1 MLTPF
6 QHQKLTYLF
15 NLLDISNNGILQ
27 LNDFAEL
34 AESVREML
42 QYEEGKREH
51 QEIVRKSVKLFH
63 KLLRDIPYSENQS
76 IALQDWLAFFDEE
89 VVNTKDLEVVDE
101 YVDLFLVF
109 IFGLFDEN
117 RDGYISADEYQDIF
131 HLFGIDKSFSKEAF
145 SKIDR
150 NGDNR
155 LSKYELAPAMET
167 FFTSLDES
175 DVGNWIFGDW
185 SN

>member
-15 NLLDISNNGILQ
+15 NLLDINNNGILQ

-34 AESVREML
+34 AESVRAML
-42 QYEEGKREH
+42 QYEEGKHHH

-76 IALQDWLAFFDEE
+76 IGIQDWLSFFDEE
-89 VVNTKDLEVVDE
+89 IVNAKDLDVIDE
-101 YVDLFLVF
+101 YVELFLVF

-117 RDGYISADEYQDIF
+117 KDGYISIDEYQEIF
-131 HLFGIDKSFSKEAF
+131 NLFGIDKGFSKEAF
-145 SKIDR
+145 MKIDR

-155 LSKYELAPAMET
+155 LSKYELAPAMEI
-167 FFTSLDES
+167 FFTSSNETEI
-175 DVGNWIFGDW
+175 GNWIFGDW
-185 SN
+185 R

>member
-1 MLTPF
+1 MLTPL

-15 NLLDISNNGILQ
+15 NLLDINNNGILQ

-34 AESVREML
+34 AESVRDML
-42 QYEEGKREH
+42 KYEEGKREH

-76 IALQDWLAFFDEE
+76 IALQDWLTFFDEE
-89 VVNTKDLEVVDE
+89 VVNAKDLDVVDE
-101 YVDLFLVF
+101 YVDLFLIF

-117 RDGYISADEYQDIF
+117 KDGYISINEYQEIF
-131 HLFGIDKSFSKEAF
+131 NLFGIDKAFSKEAF
-145 SKIDR
+145 MRIDR
-150 NGDNR
+150 NGDDR

-167 FFTSLDES
+167 FFTSNSDE
-175 DVGNWIFGDW
+175 DIGNWIFGDW
-185 SN
+185 RK